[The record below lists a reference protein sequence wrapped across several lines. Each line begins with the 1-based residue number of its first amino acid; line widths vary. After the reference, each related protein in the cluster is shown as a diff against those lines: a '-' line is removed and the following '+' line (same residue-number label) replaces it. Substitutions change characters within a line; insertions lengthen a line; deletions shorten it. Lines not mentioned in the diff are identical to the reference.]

1 MTNTHPDIFPKIQR
15 FIESL
20 NSESVQLSTD
30 RKNRLTQ
37 IAEFIQQQTSKDQP
51 AELIFIC
58 THNSRRSHFGQIWAK
73 VLADYY
79 GLSSVYTYS
88 GGTEAT
94 AFNPNAIQALRTIGF
109 QIEVKKD
116 GENPHYEIRYAEN
129 LPSLKAWS
137 KVYSDPANPQQDF
150 CAVMTCSEADEACP
164 AVFGAAERVSL
175 PYEDPKK
182 ADGTPQEADTYLER
196 CRQIAQE
203 ILFVMNFVKEQN
215 MSR

>member
-37 IAEFIQQQTSKDQP
+37 IAEFIQQQTSKGQP

-79 GLSSVYTYS
+79 GLSSLYTYS

-203 ILFVMNFVKEQN
+203 ILFVMNFVKEQKTP
-215 MSR
+215 R

>member
-20 NSESVQLSTD
+20 NTEPVQLSPD

-37 IAEFIQQQTSKDQP
+37 IAEFIQQQTSKGKP

-94 AFNPNAIQALRTIGF
+94 AFNPNAIEALRSVGF
-109 QIEVKKD
+109 QIEVKD
-116 GENPHYEIRYAEN
+116 EGENPHYEIRYAEN

-164 AVFGAAERVSL
+164 AVFGARRVSL
-175 PYEDPKK
+175 PFEDPKK
-182 ADGTPQEADTYLER
+182 ADGTPQEAETYLER

-203 ILFVMNFVKEQN
+203 ILFVMHSVKEQN
-215 MSR
+215 TPR

>member
-1 MTNTHPDIFPKIQR
+1 MVNTNLQLLPGIQAY
-15 FIESL
+15 IESL
-20 NSESVQLSTD
+20 NPDLEQLTPD
-30 RKNRLTQ
+30 RKKRLRQ
-37 IAEFIQQQTSKDQP
+37 IGDYVQNQISKGQP

-88 GGTEAT
+88 GGTETT

-109 QIEVKKD
+109 HIEVKKD
-116 GENPHYEIRYAEN
+116 GGNPHYEIRYAEN
-129 LPSLKAWS
+129 LPSLEAWS
-137 KVYSDPANPQQDF
+137 KVYTDPANPQEDF
-150 CAVMTCSEADEACP
+150 CAVMTCSEADEARP

-203 ILFVMNFVKEQN
+203 ILFVMNFVKEQKTP
-215 MSR
+215 R